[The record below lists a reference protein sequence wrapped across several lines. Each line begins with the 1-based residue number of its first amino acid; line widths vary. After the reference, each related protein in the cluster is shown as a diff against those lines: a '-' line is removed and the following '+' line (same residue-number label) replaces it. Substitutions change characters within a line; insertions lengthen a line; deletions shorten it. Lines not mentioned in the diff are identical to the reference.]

1 MHTPFPF
8 PLTSS
13 KYVLLQDVSKYPVA
27 WKLRFM
33 VEIAVIGAGI
43 AGLTCAQRLQQAGK
57 QVVLLDK
64 SRGLG
69 GRLATRR
76 LAGTHAD
83 HGVCYLQPKGDLFR
97 QWIADLVD
105 VGILRVWSEGIHSLG
120 ADGVL
125 QPPTKFAACYAA
137 PLGATS
143 IAKYLGRELEI
154 ITDCAIASISPI
166 DRGWCLQSSAG
177 WSMTASQVIIA
188 TPPAQAL
195 TIVGETIDANCLQQI
210 SSVRFTRSITTI
222 AVYPETQQPT
232 AAQLD
237 WQGIQ
242 CIDHPVFA
250 WIGLDSSKQLEPKQP
265 VLVVQS
271 SAAFAEQHFDAADL
285 AVIGREL
292 LGSVGDLISD
302 LHSPELL
309 QVHRWGYA
317 FASNPLTERFLTAQT
332 SAPLYF
338 CGDWCGGNR
347 VESAYLS
354 GVALSDRILN
364 STD

>member
-1 MHTPFPF
+1 
-8 PLTSS
+8 
-13 KYVLLQDVSKYPVA
+13 
-27 WKLRFM
+27 M

-43 AGLTCAQRLQQAGK
+43 AGLVCAQRLQQAGK

-83 HGVCYLQPKGDLFR
+83 HGVCYLQPKSDLFR

-105 VGILRVWSEGIHSLG
+105 VEILRVWSEGIHSLG
-120 ADGVL
+120 ADNVL
-125 QPPTKFAACYAA
+125 QPPTKFAPCYAA

-143 IAKYLGRELEI
+143 IAKYLGRDLDI
-154 ITDCAIASISPI
+154 ITDRAITSISPI
-166 DRGWCLQSSAG
+166 DRGWCVHSSDAG
-177 WSMTASQVIIA
+177 WSLTAAQVVIA

-195 TIVGETIDANCLQQI
+195 TIASGSIDAECLQQM
-210 SSVRFTRSITTI
+210 SSVRFTRSMTTI
-222 AVYPETQQPT
+222 AIYPESQQPT

-237 WQGIQ
+237 WQGIH
-242 CIDHPVFA
+242 CIDHPVLA

-285 AVIGREL
+285 AVVGKEL
-292 LGSVGDLISD
+292 LAAVSKLIPF
-302 LHSPELL
+302 HSPELV

-332 SAPLYF
+332 AAPLYF

-354 GVALSDRILN
+354 GVALADRILN